1 MLHMAT
7 ESEVIQKIRYQV
19 DNYDE
24 QQEFSQGSE
33 LSQVEPELQQHIKLC
48 APNTSC
54 TTIAAYSIILHQ
66 RHEITDVFEPLSSFL
81 EQNHLSSDVNSYKV
95 CLSSRCF
102 FICWLARL
110 HLFHHAESLMT
121 AKKLDQS
128 VQIFSGWQTPGNMRA
143 LGMIVSLFKD
153 GQSQVFSL
161 LGYLAFSLFHFVAK
175 PMTWPFYN
183 HLSKGTE
190 TKSLDILSLRRAQ
203 GKSMNSVLLRAL
215 FMQCI
220 LSLQPSQTAGLL
232 FRIW

>member
-1 MLHMAT
+1 MYPKTSSLLDQMLHMAT

-102 FICWLARL
+102 FIC
-110 HLFHHAESLMT
+110 
-121 AKKLDQS
+121 
-128 VQIFSGWQTPGNMRA
+128 
-143 LGMIVSLFKD
+143 
-153 GQSQVFSL
+153 
-161 LGYLAFSLFHFVAK
+161 
-175 PMTWPFYN
+175 
-183 HLSKGTE
+183 
-190 TKSLDILSLRRAQ
+190 
-203 GKSMNSVLLRAL
+203 
-215 FMQCI
+215 
-220 LSLQPSQTAGLL
+220 
-232 FRIW
+232 